1 MKINVTIKPNSKKG
15 PLVEKTGEGYVV
27 YSRKPAVDGQANE
40 DLIKILS
47 EYFNVPKTS
56 IKIVRGATSRNKT
69 IEIT

>member
-1 MKINVTIKPNSKKG
+1 MKINITIKPNSKKG
-15 PLVEKTGEGYVV
+15 PAVEQGDDRLIV
-27 YSRKPAVDGQANE
+27 YSRKPAVDGLANE